1 MNEMLHLKQCT
12 REEYLSL
19 PEWISD
25 KRALIQWAGSGFVHP
40 LDETQLSQY
49 VDSQSRS
56 DTTRMLTAILTATGK
71 PCGHIELKNINPRAG
86 FARLAYVILGPSF
99 RGKGMGK
106 QLVCLALR
114 VGFDE
119 IGLHRIDLGVF
130 DVNLPAIKCYLS
142 AGFVKE
148 GISREAAKVENSYW
162 NMVQMAILE
171 QEWQALK
178 KGSTI

>member
-1 MNEMLHLKQCT
+1 
-12 REEYLSL
+12 
-19 PEWISD
+19 
-25 KRALIQWAGSGFVHP
+25 
-40 LDETQLSQY
+40 
-49 VDSQSRS
+49 
-56 DTTRMLTAILTATGK
+56 
-71 PCGHIELKNINPRAG
+71 
-86 FARLAYVILGPSF
+86 
-99 RGKGMGK
+99 MGK

-178 KGSTI
+178 KGSWVGEHLSGWTRDLRGVLPASCCG